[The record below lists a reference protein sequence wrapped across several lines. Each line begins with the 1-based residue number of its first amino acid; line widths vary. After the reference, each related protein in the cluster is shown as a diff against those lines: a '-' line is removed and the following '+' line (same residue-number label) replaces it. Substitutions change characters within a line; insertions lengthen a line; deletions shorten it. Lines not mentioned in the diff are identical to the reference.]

1 MQLKQLSILISG
13 MLFGGSLLLPG
24 TGTRFAAKAENLPEF
39 YDSGSFV
46 GQPTVSVEVTDETS
60 LSALSGEELPA
71 SVILTVDETL
81 SVLGENDASLG
92 TLSEI
97 YTADVAEKMLLV
109 VRPETS
115 EALTA
120 FAAYEKENSIEE
132 FAVLS
137 DDVLLLNKAMTEC
150 PEAYLF
156 LETGK
161 MYTLEEYQAALQRA
175 NLVGAQVIVLNGETC
190 EAEYVRYL
198 QARFKSVWV
207 HTDGSETAV
216 ADAVGYGAYG
226 IIAPQAAPV
235 YGVYKKI
242 ASAAEAYTGTGNLS
256 ILARSPFIA
265 AHRGDTAVYSEN
277 TVGAVTD
284 AAKTGSTHV
293 EIDIRLTAD
302 NQIVLL
308 HDDSI
313 QYALRN
319 PDGSAASGFVS
330 KMTLQQLKSY
340 AMSDG
345 VSTIATL
352 DEIFEAVNTEETK
365 DLILIIEIKGT
376 EPALI
381 SEFAKKVN
389 EYGMADRIAVIS
401 FFPAQLT
408 EVQRLLPEL
417 SCSYLQYTTDGGT
430 AVSQSHAYHAG
441 IDMQFD
447 GTSGIRGFYGD
458 GSSAANSYNAAFR
471 AFADR
476 GYALWLWTY
485 DIDTMNEALRNG
497 VTGITTDD
505 SHYTKDTAKRLI
517 VEKEYEVTE
526 RPEEFSDFTIQAE
539 TYAGTI
545 TEIPATVVYL
555 SRGEKDATA
564 VLVGKTN
571 YGVALVSESVT
582 FRLKEE
588 PDSGK
593 GCGAGCG
600 SAAASCVL
608 AAVAGAVGVLTVRSG
623 KRRK

>member
-1 MQLKQLSILISG
+1 MQLKQLSIIIAGTLCA
-13 MLFGGSLLLPG
+13 GSLLLPG
-24 TGTRFAAKAENLPEF
+24 TGARSVAKAENLPEF

-46 GQPTVSVEVTDETS
+46 GQPTVSAEVTDETS
-60 LSALSGEELPA
+60 LAALSGEELPA

-81 SVLGENDASLG
+81 AVLGGNDGSLG

-97 YTADVAEKMLLV
+97 YTADAAEKMLLV

-235 YGVYKKI
+235 YGVYQKI

-277 TVGAVTD
+277 TVGAVVD

-376 EPALI
+376 EPALV

-430 AVSQSHAYHAG
+430 AVSQSHAHHAG

-447 GTSGIRGFYGD
+447 GDDTSGIRGFYGD

-485 DIDTMNEALRNG
+485 NIDTMNEALRNG

-526 RPEEFSDFTIQAE
+526 RPAELSDFTIQAE

-588 PDSGK
+588 PEPRK
-593 GCGAGCG
+593 GCG
-600 SAAASCVL
+600 SAAASCAL
-608 AAVAGAVGVLTVRSG
+608 AAVAGAVGALTVRSG